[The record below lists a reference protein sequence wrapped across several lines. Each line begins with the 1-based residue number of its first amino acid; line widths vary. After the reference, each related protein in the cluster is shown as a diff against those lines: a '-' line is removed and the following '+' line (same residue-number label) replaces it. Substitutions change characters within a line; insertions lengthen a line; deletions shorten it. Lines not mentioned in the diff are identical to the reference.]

1 MAACIAGIR
10 TDTEGVVARSA
21 DGIARDVTRASAEF
35 VVVRSEDGVA
45 DGMRADSDGVV
56 TCH

>member
-1 MAACIAGIR
+1 MTACIVGMRAD
-10 TDTEGVVARSA
+10 TDGVVARSA
-21 DGIARDVTRASAEF
+21 DGIAGDVTRSSAEF
-35 VVVRSEDGVA
+35 VVVRSEDGFA